1 MNFNIIFNKKT
12 ITVNLEKKLS
22 MKHTYLKIKDSNN
35 IEIKSNIFF
44 TKKNAISLIHKK
56 QIWIEN
62 SFAKLI
68 KKESTKNDFFY
79 LGLKANFLNSINADR
94 FYKKEAK
101 ILIPKIINEFCHK
114 MQVVPNNIKYR
125 RNKGTWGSCSY
136 KNDLNFNIYLM
147 KYPLKVIE
155 YVVIHEL
162 AHIKHKNHS
171 KLFWNFVSDYCS
183 DYKKQDEIL
192 KNFL

>member
-1 MNFNIIFNKKT
+1 MKFDIIINTK
-12 ITVNLEKKLS
+12 IIRVNLVKKLYL
-22 MKHTYLKIKDSNN
+22 KHTYLKINNSNN

-44 TKKNAISLIHKK
+44 TKKNAISLINKK
-56 QIWIEN
+56 QRWIEN
-62 SFAKLI
+62 SFTKFI
-68 KKESTKNDFFY
+68 KKEKNKNDFFY
-79 LGLKANFLNSINADR
+79 LGFKVNYLNYIIADE

-101 ILIPKIINEFCHK
+101 ILIPKIINEFSKK
-114 MQVVPNNIKYR
+114 MQVLPNAIKYR
-125 RNKGTWGSCSY
+125 KNKRTWGSCNY

-147 KYPLKVIE
+147 KFPIKVIE

-171 KLFWNFVSDYCS
+171 KLFWNFVKIYCD
-183 DYKKQDEIL
+183 DYKNQDKIL

>member
-1 MNFNIIFNKKT
+1 MNFNIIFNTKT
-12 ITVNLEKKLS
+12 VTVNLKKKLY
-22 MKHTYLKIKDSNN
+22 MKHTYLKIKDPNN
-35 IEIKSNIFF
+35 IEIKSNVFF
-44 TKKNAISLIHKK
+44 TKKNAISLILKK
-56 QIWIEN
+56 QRWIEK
-62 SFAKLI
+62 SFQSLI
-68 KKESTKNDFFY
+68 KKEKIKNYFFY
-79 LGLKANFLNSINADR
+79 LGVKTNSLNSSNADE

-114 MQVVPNNIKYR
+114 MQVVPNSIKYR
-125 RNKGTWGSCSY
+125 KNKRTWGSCSY

-147 KYPLKVIE
+147 KFPIKVIE

-171 KLFWNFVSDYCS
+171 KNFWNFVKNHCH
-183 DYKKQDEIL
+183 DYKNQDQIL